1 MTENNQSVFTMK
13 ESIDTHRFRVAY
25 NVRQANRRREID
37 FNISQND
44 ENSIDSSFDS
54 LQIRISAKRALQDI
68 TATANNQL
76 SKKKRKRFKN
86 TKRKSRFDLFS
97 RVDFN
102 VFSYVSRRFDFVVIF
117 SRNVK
122 RASKRI
128 AERMKRAIK
137 QKQKIEQSNQK
148 NEVD

>member
-1 MTENNQSVFTMK
+1 MIENNQFVFAVN
-13 ESIDTHRFRVAY
+13 EIIDRHSRYA
-25 NVRQANRRREID
+25 ANKTVKIHRRREIN

-54 LQIRISAKRALQDI
+54 LHVEVSIKRVLQNI
-68 TATANNQL
+68 IVTINNQFT
-76 SKKKRKRFKN
+76 KKKKKRFKN
-86 TKRKSRFDLFS
+86 FKNIARFDALS

-102 VFSYVSRRFDFVVIF
+102 AFLYVSRRFVFVVNF

-122 RASKRI
+122 RAFKRI
-128 AERMKRAIK
+128 VERMKRAIK